1 MVPLRVLWLI
11 WDVFPDCLGEF
22 IQYNVPYTTF
32 PRAIDELCGFAEK
45 RKPVIRVNGKI
56 VDR

>member
-1 MVPLRVLWLI
+1 MVPLRLLWLI
-11 WDVFPDCLGEF
+11 WDVFPECLAEF

-32 PRAIDELCGFAEK
+32 PL
-45 RKPVIRVNGKI
+45 NGKI

>member
-1 MVPLRVLWLI
+1 MVPLRLLWLI
-11 WDVFPDCLGEF
+11 WDVFPEYLTEL